1 MLPSNKRLNSADLKL
16 NKKKEEEIVYEDDF
30 EDYESDFE
38 EDMEENEETKDDRV
52 EEEKEEESILR
63 KKLTGNNRINVIE
76 NERIKVDK
84 EDINKEKEL
93 PVQKEIAVSQE
104 VRFVEEKKKNDQE
117 WFVDYFKEVTGQN
130 LHRRQVFTQ
139 TEGSELNAY
148 SQTEFIEKET
158 VGIQTGKYNSKAAS
172 TSQKSEDR
180 KNAGLARFVEEAG
193 QLLICLLQQST
204 PSNLEKV
211 SSRIQKI
218 GYQQSPLRYVRCH
231 DNWTVRQKD
240 NPMQNKKSFIAE
252 FDIEAT
258 TWEIGRLMCCDQEI
272 AFLRYAPDNSVLFG
286 GLKDGSLIA
295 WELLKWRSS
304 IVWETDILVNGVLV
318 PVMNSNFI
326 FCSISEEHWKRNSN
340 TNWADFRI
348 VGMEVT
354 EGVGAGVL
362 ARLFSLYESGLL
374 RVLHS
379 VAKNDGNESREGVGN
394 GRIEFVSLPLRW
406 PYMKVMKEQ

>member
-1 MLPSNKRLNSADLKL
+1 MKKQQKIPNTISSQRKTVESKTKAQLINQNKTGEKSDKLIKDERNNRRKSSESSAALKDKLREDGKEERKNSKNGNEKKEHKKNNEEKIRKTTKIRDKPKVDEEL

-38 EDMEENEETKDDRV
+38 EDMEENEETKNDRE

-63 KKLTGNNRINVIE
+63 KKLTGNNRINIID

-84 EDINKEKEL
+84 EDINKEREVL
-93 PVQKEIAVSQE
+93 PDQREIAIPQE
-104 VRFVEEKKKNDQE
+104 VNGKNDQE

-193 QLLICLLQQST
+193 QLLIGLLQQTT

-211 SSRIQKI
+211 SSVFSSRRLNLSLNSIFTENSENRI
-218 GYQQSPLRYVRCH
+218 SA
-231 DNWTVRQKD
+231 
-240 NPMQNKKSFIAE
+240 IAFKNAQTICISVFVAE
-252 FDIEAT
+252 SLAT
-258 TWEIGRLMCCDQEI
+258 TREIGRLICCDQEI

-286 GLKDGSLIA
+286 GLVKYFYKYRIISNRMAGH
-295 WELLKWRSS
+295 S
-304 IVWETDILVNGVLV
+304 IFQS
-318 PVMNSNFI
+318 P
-326 FCSISEEHWKRNSN
+326 
-340 TNWADFRI
+340 
-348 VGMEVT
+348 
-354 EGVGAGVL
+354 
-362 ARLFSLYESGLL
+362 
-374 RVLHS
+374 
-379 VAKNDGNESREGVGN
+379 SRGP
-394 GRIEFVSLPLRW
+394 F
-406 PYMKVMKEQ
+406 Y